1 MRTTTLLDPLSR
13 TTTLVAVLLF
23 LPVLATS
30 HPLHAAP
37 APAPALVRRAAYAAT
52 ANELVDGKTGCRA
65 ATVIYARGTTQDGNI
80 GAAGDVGPDFFNNLT
95 ALVGAGSV
103 AVQGVDYDA
112 SIPGFLGNL
121 AGQDDPGVQTMAD
134 LVTRVSSYFLFSF
147 PFFVLPPRI
156 RRRGGEALRKTA
168 QRYYGRRDLRR

>member
-1 MRTTTLLDPLSR
+1 METTLHHLLSHHI
-13 TTTLVAVLLF
+13 TLLTLLLF
-23 LPVLATS
+23 LPLLATS
-30 HPLHAAP
+30 QPLHAAP
-37 APAPALVRRAAYAAT
+37 ATALVRRAAYAAT

-95 ALVGAGSV
+95 ALVGAGSL

-121 AGQDDPGVQTMAD
+121 AGQDGPGVQTMAD
-134 LVTRVSSYFLFSF
+134 LVARVSSLPLFSF
-147 PFFVLPPRI
+147 HFLASFFFLL
-156 RRRGGEALRKTA
+156 AATD
-168 QRYYGRRDLRR
+168 Q